1 MNIVL
6 LDKKT
11 LGETPALEDLQQLGN
26 CTFYESTKTEEVAE
40 RVKNAEVIITNKI
53 IVNREAMLAAAK
65 LKLICIAATGT
76 NNVDLHA
83 AKELG
88 IPVKNVSGYST
99 ESVAQHTF
107 AMLLAF
113 QNKIG
118 YFDNYVKS
126 GEYCKSDT
134 FTHLQPI
141 WELHGKRFGIIGLG
155 TIGKRVAQIAACFG
169 AEVVYYSTSGKNNDA
184 PYQKMELAE
193 LLKTCD
199 VISIHAPL
207 NDSTNN
213 LLTYDLMKLMPAHAV
228 LVNTGRGGIINETD
242 LARIIDEDLIGG
254 ACIDVYTKEPISA
267 NNPLLHVKNKH
278 KLLLTPH
285 VAWSSSE
292 AINTV
297 IRKTIENIKSIVL
310 QS

>member
-1 MNIVL
+1 MKIVL
-6 LDKKT
+6 LDRKT
-11 LGETPALEDLQQLGN
+11 LGQAPALEDLQQMGN
-26 CTFYESTKTEEVAE
+26 CTFYESTKTEEVIERIKEAE
-40 RVKNAEVIITNKI
+40 IVVTNKVII
-53 IVNREAMLAAAK
+53 NREAMLATTK

-76 NNVDLHA
+76 NNVDLQA
-83 AKELG
+83 AEELG

-113 QNKIG
+113 QNKIC

-126 GEYCKSDT
+126 GEYCNSDT

-155 TIGKRVAQIAACFG
+155 TIGKRVAEIAACFG
-169 AEVVYYSTSGKNNDA
+169 AEVVYYSTSGKNNEA
-184 PYQKMELAE
+184 PYQQLQLTE

-199 VISIHAPL
+199 VVSIHAPL
-207 NDSTNN
+207 NDNTNN
-213 LLTYDLMKLMPAHAV
+213 LFTYDLMKLMPSHAI
-228 LVNTGRGGIINETD
+228 LINTGRGGIVNETD
-242 LARIIDEDLIGG
+242 LALVIDKDLIGG

-267 NNPLLHVKNKH
+267 DNPLLRIKNKH
-278 KLLLTPH
+278 KLLFTPH

-310 QS
+310 

>member
-11 LGETPALEDLQQLGN
+11 LGEAPALKDLQQIGN
-26 CTFYESTKTEEVAE
+26 CTFYESTKPEEVAE
-40 RVKNAEVIITNKI
+40 RVRDAEVIITNKVM
-53 IVNREAMLAAAK
+53 VNRDTMLAAAK

-76 NNVDLHA
+76 NNVDLQA
-83 AKELG
+83 ANELG

-113 QNKIG
+113 QNKIN

-126 GEYCKSDT
+126 GKYCDSDT

-155 TIGKRVAQIAACFG
+155 TIGKRVAQIASCFG
-169 AEVVYYSTSGKNNDA
+169 AEIVYYSTSGKNNNA
-184 PYQKMELAE
+184 TYQQLELPE

-199 VISIHAPL
+199 IVSIHAPL
-207 NDSTNN
+207 NNSTNN
-213 LLTYDLMKLMPAHAV
+213 LLTYDLMKLMPSHAV

-254 ACIDVYTKEPISA
+254 ACIDVYTKEPIA
-267 NNPLLHVKNKH
+267 KDNPLLKVKNPH

-297 IRKTIENIKSIVL
+297 IHKTIENIKSTAI
-310 QS
+310 

>member
-6 LDKKT
+6 LDRKT
-11 LGETPALEDLQQLGN
+11 LGQAPKLEDLQQLGN

-40 RVKNAEVIITNKI
+40 RVKDAEVIITNKV
-53 IVNREAMLAAAK
+53 IVNRDAMLAATK

-76 NNVDLHA
+76 NNVDLQA

-113 QNKIG
+113 QNKIS

-126 GEYCKSDT
+126 GKYCNSDT

-155 TIGKRVAQIAACFG
+155 TIGKRVAEIATCFG
-169 AEVVYYSTSGKNNDA
+169 AEIVYHSTSGKNNDA
-184 PYQKMELAE
+184 SYQQIELSE

-199 VISIHAPL
+199 IISIHAPL
-207 NDSTNN
+207 NDSTSN
-213 LLTYDLMKLMPAHAV
+213 LLTYDLMRLMPSHAV
-228 LVNTGRGGIINETD
+228 LINTGRGGIINETD

-254 ACIDVYTKEPISA
+254 ACIDVYAKEPISA
-267 NNPLLHVKNKH
+267 NNPLLHVKNQQ

-285 VAWSSSE
+285 VAWSSTE
-292 AINTV
+292 AINMV
-297 IRKTIENIKSIVL
+297 IRKTIENIKSISL

>member
-6 LDKKT
+6 LDRKT
-11 LGETPALEDLQQLGN
+11 LGQAPALEDLQKLGD

-40 RVKNAEVIITNKI
+40 RVKDAEVIITNKVM
-53 IVNREAMLAAAK
+53 VNREAMLAASK

-76 NNVDLHA
+76 NNVDLQA

-99 ESVAQHTF
+99 ESVTQHTF

-113 QNKIG
+113 QHKIS
-118 YFDNYVKS
+118 YFDRYVKS

-155 TIGKRVAQIAACFG
+155 TIGKRVAEIATCFG
-169 AEVVYYSTSGKNNDA
+169 AEVVYYSTSGNNNDA
-184 PYQKMELAE
+184 PYQQVELNE

-199 VISIHAPL
+199 IVSIHAPL
-207 NDSTNN
+207 NDNTHN

-228 LVNTGRGGIINETD
+228 LINTGRGGIINETG
-242 LARIIDEDLIGG
+242 LASIIDEDLIGG
-254 ACIDVYTKEPISA
+254 ACIDVYAKEPISA
-267 NNPLLHVKNKH
+267 DNPLLHVKNQH

-292 AINTV
+292 AITTV

-310 QS
+310 

>member
-6 LDKKT
+6 LDRKT
-11 LGETPALEDLQQLGN
+11 LGEAAALANLQQLGH
-26 CTFYESTKTEEVAE
+26 CTFYESTKTDEVAE
-40 RVKNAEVIITNKI
+40 RVKDAAVIITNKVM
-53 IVNREAMLAAAK
+53 VNREAMLAATK

-76 NNVDLHA
+76 NNVDLQA

-113 QNKIG
+113 QNKIC
-118 YFDNYVKS
+118 YFDDHVKS
-126 GEYCKSDT
+126 GAYCKSDT

-141 WELHGKRFGIIGLG
+141 WELHGKRLGIIGLG
-155 TIGKRVAQIAACFG
+155 TIGKRVAQIATCFG
-169 AEVVYYSTSGKNNDA
+169 AEVVYYSTSGKNNGA
-184 PYQKMELAE
+184 PYQQLELSA

-199 VISIHAPL
+199 VVSIHAPL
-207 NDSTNN
+207 NDNTHN

-242 LARIIDEDLIGG
+242 LAQIIDEDLIGG
-254 ACIDVYTKEPISA
+254 ACIDVYTTEPILA
-267 NNPLLHVKNKH
+267 DNPLLRVKNKH

-297 IRKTIENIKSIVL
+297 ILKTIGNITSTTL
-310 QS
+310 

>member
-11 LGETPALEDLQQLGN
+11 LGQTSALEDLSKLGD
-26 CTFYESTKTEEVAE
+26 CIFYESTKTEEVAE
-40 RVKNAEVIITNKI
+40 RVKDADVIVTNKV
-53 IVNREAMLAAAK
+53 IVNREAMLASSR

-76 NNVDLHA
+76 NNVDLQA
-83 AKELG
+83 AEELN

-113 QNKIG
+113 QNKIN
-118 YFDNYVKS
+118 YFDSYVKS
-126 GEYCKSDT
+126 NEYCNSDT
-134 FTHLQPI
+134 FTHLQHI

-184 PYQKMELAE
+184 TYQQVELNE
-193 LLKTCD
+193 LLKICD
-199 VISIHAPL
+199 VVSIHAPL
-207 NDSTNN
+207 NDYTNN
-213 LLTYDLMKLMPAHAV
+213 LLTYGLIKLMPTHAV

-254 ACIDVYTKEPISA
+254 ACIDVYAKEPISED
-267 NNPLLHVKNKH
+267 NPLLHIKNQH

-292 AINTV
+292 AIDTV
-297 IRKTIENIKSIVL
+297 IRKAIENIKSIIL
-310 QS
+310 